1 MTAAMTSAMTAATP
15 VMDEG
20 EYAALLSGTAVQDRP
35 DGGLL
40 ILTGADRVDFLQ
52 RMTTANV
59 AALRPGQAALAVLT
73 SPVARIEFVFTILC
87 RADDLWLLP
96 ARGETDALAGKL
108 RSQIFF
114 MDKVKVENP
123 SANYRRRRVMGPG
136 ASALLAELGLPSP
149 AQDDTFQQEGGLTV
163 LRQERYD
170 VPGYE
175 VVASLAEADALSA
188 RLAEGGARFLADQS
202 AYHSRRVELGRP
214 APGAELSGEYNP
226 LEAGL
231 AWAVADSKGCY
242 TGQEIIARQITYD
255 KVTKTL
261 VLLRSDA
268 LLTPGAELSAEGRPV
283 GVVTSSA
290 HSPTAGGPVAL
301 AVVKRPHNQPGV
313 VLAAGG
319 GEAVVASLQE

>member
-1 MTAAMTSAMTAATP
+1 MTSAMTTAT
-15 VMDEG
+15 VAINEG
-20 EYAALLSGTAVQDRP
+20 EYAALLSGAAVQDRP

-40 ILTGADRVDFLQ
+40 VLTGADRVDFLQ

-59 AALRPGQAALAVLT
+59 AALRPGQATPAVLT
-73 SPVARIEFVFTILC
+73 SPVARIEFVFTVLC

-96 ARGETDALAGKL
+96 ARGETDVLAGKL

-123 SANYRRRRVMGPG
+123 SANYRRWRVMGPG
-136 ASALLAELGLPSP
+136 AGALLAQAGPALPDGDDRF
-149 AQDDTFQQEGGLTV
+149 AQAEGVTL

-214 APGAELSGEYNP
+214 APGAELTGEYNP

-261 VLLRSDA
+261 VLLRSDT
-268 LLTPGAELSAEGRPV
+268 LLAPGAELSAEGRAV

-290 HSPTAGGPVAL
+290 YSPAAGGPVAL
-301 AVVKRPHNQPGV
+301 AVVKRPHNQPGA

-319 GEAVVASLQE
+319 GRAVVASLPE